1 MSKILVTGVTGQLG
15 KAVIDL
21 LINKVSVS
29 SLAVLVRDAA
39 KAENLKAQGVDI
51 RVGDY
56 NDETSLVSAFEGID
70 KLYFVSSNDILNR
83 TQQHQNVVNAAK
95 TAQVKQVIYTSF
107 QRKNET
113 ETSPISFIA
122 KSHLKTEQF
131 LKESGLNYTIL
142 KNGMY
147 LDVLPMFLGEK
158 VIETGTIFFPAGEG
172 NISFTLRNEMAEASA
187 VILTS
192 DGHENKEYDFNN
204 EETVTLQ
211 EIATLLS
218 EIAGKTINYISPTQ
232 EVYIETLSAAGV
244 PMEYVGMFAGFAEAF
259 KQNEFDQTSNTI
271 ETLIGRKPLTIK
283 AYLKQVYAIK

>member
-122 KSHLKTEQF
+122 ESHLKTEQF
-131 LKESGLNYTIL
+131 IKESGLNYTIL

-259 KQNEFDQTSNTI
+259 EQNEFDQTSNTI

-283 AYLKQVYAIK
+283 AYLKQVYAVK